1 MQKTAL
7 FNRTMNII
15 YLDTID
21 STNSYAKS
29 KISVLSDKT
38 VIAANHQTAGRGRFD
53 RKWVDLGDDNIFLT
67 IVLKPST
74 EFSNIFSN
82 FTQYMSVVLCKI
94 LETYKLRPEIKWP
107 NDVLIGN
114 AKIAG
119 ILAES
124 VIRNGKF
131 YGIVLGIGVNLNSNI
146 NNLSLITD
154 KKVSAVNIL
163 LNVNNINKDLFLEK
177 FLKEFFTNYEDFFSA
192 GFKFIM
198 DDYISRCSFLGKN
211 IVVKFCGQ
219 DVTGKALG
227 IDDTGKLVILR
238 DDNTIQY
245 ICAGDIIL

>member
-146 NNLSLITD
+146 NNLS
-154 KKVSAVNIL
+154 A
-163 LNVNNINKDLFLEK
+163 
-177 FLKEFFTNYEDFFSA
+177 
-192 GFKFIM
+192 
-198 DDYISRCSFLGKN
+198 
-211 IVVKFCGQ
+211 
-219 DVTGKALG
+219 
-227 IDDTGKLVILR
+227 
-238 DDNTIQY
+238 
-245 ICAGDIIL
+245 